1 MSNFFSKCLGEIALM
16 AAAVLWAG
24 CNVDKDSKE
33 EKSVSSTS
41 NSFGVAEISKPVELP
56 DSAAVQN
63 VTEKDDSLSNEFQKD
78 SLDANTQAVLLDSA
92 KQFELQRTKDSLM
105 KAFFPIE
112 RTHKEKRNRG
122 LRHDIGCLLR
132 YDSSKKIESACDFL
146 KNIRTQAFDYGV
158 VARFGR
164 DNDRFLKNFLD
175 IVSRGTVKV
184 LYEKIESADKRIL
197 NQDMR
202 SRVANEFR
210 QSLKLNYIYGK
221 FLKKNSANTIEGEI
235 TLKLTIAADGTVKE
249 TSIMESTTGVKEFDE
264 EIRNAVSQW
273 TFSKVKSGKIVVYV
287 PIHFLPK
294 KIL

>member
-1 MSNFFSKCLGEIALM
+1 MSNFFSKYLGKFALM
-16 AAAVLWAG
+16 TAAVLWAG
-24 CNVDKDSKE
+24 CNDVNKNSGN
-33 EKSVSSTS
+33 EKSASKTSSS
-41 NSFGVAEISKPVELP
+41 SSAEISKPVELP

-264 EIRNAVSQW
+264 EIRNAVSERTPKSW
-273 TFSKVKSGKIVVYV
+273 TV
-287 PIHFLPK
+287 
-294 KIL
+294 

>member
-1 MSNFFSKCLGEIALM
+1 MAKFVSKCFSEIALL

-24 CNVDKDSKE
+24 CNDVNKNSGN
-33 EKSVSSTS
+33 EKSASKTSSS
-41 NSFGVAEISKPVELP
+41 SSAEISKPVELP

-122 LRHDIGCLLR
+122 LRLDIGCLLR

-273 TFSKVKSGKIVVYV
+273 TFSKVKSGEIVVYV

>member
-1 MSNFFSKCLGEIALM
+1 MAKNFSKFLGKVALM
-16 AAAVLWAG
+16 TAAALWAG

-105 KAFFPIE
+105 RAFFPIE

-287 PIHFLPK
+287 PIHFFA
-294 KIL
+294 